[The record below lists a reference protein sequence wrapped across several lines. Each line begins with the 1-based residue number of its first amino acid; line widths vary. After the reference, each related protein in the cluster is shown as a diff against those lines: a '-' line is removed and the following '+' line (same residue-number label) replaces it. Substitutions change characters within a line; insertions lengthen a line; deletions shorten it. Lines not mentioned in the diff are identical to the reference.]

1 MIGFYLEL
9 LNQNYRNQIQRSLQ
23 WEHDTVTAL
32 HAGWLTTQS
41 AVWALGTRFCMAFW
55 CGSNWTVQS
64 LQPGP
69 WLHHVG
75 GDFTTLFF
83 IYVCSAILRVGRWI
97 EGLPGKIKCIKTHL
111 DAISCG
117 DFLDANIRQLQKH
130 EITQWKTDL
139 QMAHN
144 RESPEGWSTGP
155 HHLWLNCQSHLCEV
169 SPLCLQGNL
178 WRFLW
183 SLESF
188 LMGHD
193 PDILLIY
200 FHCF

>member
-1 MIGFYLEL
+1 M
-9 LNQNYRNQIQRSLQ
+9 
-23 WEHDTVTAL
+23 
-32 HAGWLTTQS
+32 
-41 AVWALGTRFCMAFW
+41 
-55 CGSNWTVQS
+55 QS

-130 EITQWKTDL
+130 EIAQWKTDL

-144 RESPEGWSTGP
+144 RERALKAGALVLTTCGSTAKVIYVK
-155 HHLWLNCQSHLCEV
+155 C
-169 SPLCLQGNL
+169 PLCAYRATCEDFYGPWNP
-178 WRFLW
+178 F
-183 SLESF
+183 
-188 LMGHD
+188 
-193 PDILLIY
+193 
-200 FHCF
+200 